1 MLQLRK
7 DGTGDEIR
15 YRRSRILHRDNS
27 RVSSHLLWASMPSCF
42 ATKDAH
48 MFTHLLIALASPHG
62 RLPRASW
69 LLRLVMLSVCALAF
83 GMLALA
89 AAGNDGA
96 ALVALLYLW
105 CAGCLAVRRLHDTS
119 RSGYALLAVLVPGIG
134 ALWLLLAL
142 LRAGAEGR
150 NRYGDD
156 PLSRLDYLRV
166 DIAK

>member
-1 MLQLRK
+1 
-7 DGTGDEIR
+7 
-15 YRRSRILHRDNS
+15 
-27 RVSSHLLWASMPSCF
+27 
-42 ATKDAH
+42 
-48 MFTHLLIALASPHG
+48 
-62 RLPRASW
+62 
-69 LLRLVMLSVCALAF
+69 
-83 GMLALA
+83 
-89 AAGNDGA
+89 
-96 ALVALLYLW
+96 
-105 CAGCLAVRRLHDTS
+105 VRRLHDTS

>member
-1 MLQLRK
+1 MLTQ
-7 DGTGDEIR
+7 
-15 YRRSRILHRDNS
+15 
-27 RVSSHLLWASMPSCF
+27 
-42 ATKDAH
+42 
-48 MFTHLLIALASPHG
+48 LLIALASPHG

-69 LLRLVMLSVCALAF
+69 MLRLAALSLCALAF

-105 CAGCLAVRRLHDTS
+105 CAGTLAARRLHDTS
-119 RSGYALLAVLVPGIG
+119 RSGYALLAILIPVIG

-150 NRYGDD
+150 NRYGED
-156 PLSRLDYLRV
+156 PLARLDYLRV